1 MKQLLLLIA
10 CAAALAMLAG
20 CKNDDDGMARDT
32 SGASSDQSVLAA
44 QDMDDDDEGEDDEG
58 EIEQEVPLDSVPQAV
73 LDAAK
78 AAAPGLVVEKAFTET
93 ENGRLLY
100 EIVGT
105 VDGVRHEVEVDAEGN
120 VVEVERGPDDD
131 E

>member
-10 CAAALAMLAG
+10 CAAALAVVVG
-20 CKNDDDGMARDT
+20 CTNDDGMARNT
-32 SGASSDQSVLAA
+32 SDASDQAVLAA
-44 QDMDDDDEGEDDEG
+44 QDMEDEDEGEDDAG
-58 EIEQEVPLDSVPQAV
+58 EQEREVPLDSVPQGV
-73 LDAAK
+73 LDAATT
-78 AAAPGLVVEKAFTET
+78 AVPGLTIEKAFTEM

-105 VDGVRHEVEVDAEGN
+105 VDGVRHEVEVDADGN
-120 VVEVERGPDDD
+120 VVEVEQGPDDD